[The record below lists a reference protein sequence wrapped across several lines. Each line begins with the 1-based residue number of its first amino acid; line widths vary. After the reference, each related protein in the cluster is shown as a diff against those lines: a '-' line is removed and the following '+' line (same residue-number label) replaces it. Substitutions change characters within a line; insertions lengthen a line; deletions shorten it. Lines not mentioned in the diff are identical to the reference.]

1 MKLLK
6 LVPILFITSL
16 LSACDS
22 GTFTPGACGMKGDN
36 KNMIDY
42 GNSERCGKDDQTTFL
57 YLFMSGTAL
66 ETVSAKDE
74 ARTGVKEAVDN
85 SVTLT
90 AQKQQA
96 ESSVSTIRWAYV
108 SLMAGGIAVLF
119 SIFLYFRLGF
129 AWATNEKDPKQPET
143 RRYERWAFFLPAL
156 GMIML
161 CPWPWGE
168 VGKDP
173 YTTFATRW
181 YVMYVK
187 HSNYVEAMTAA
198 SIGSSTQAEGLTTN
212 ELTEE
217 ARVYSATRAKAKR
230 IAGGMVSA
238 ELSDLRTSKYQLQKD
253 NMFAPVANRRTEYQ
267 QAPQIVFDDK
277 GFAIFRTKDGNS
289 SISSALTV
297 TARFDLEITAKMK
310 ASIER
315 KSKLISNG
323 YLTYSVDTMENDL
336 YGFKNDLMSSYELK
350 QSTQEINNA
359 VILQAAHSTKQIY
372 SKFYLDNRAEIRKIA
387 RLYEEEQCSFP
398 ESSKVPDVETFNK
411 PQREYIK
418 FLKGE
423 KEMSYDNA
431 IDCIGEPET
440 GNFVVYGMRTR
451 EEVAADK
458 RAAIVAFTSKVD
470 RVVEKIQA
478 AQINTTVDES
488 NSSACVEARQR
499 LGTGWA
505 ANYRECLSSTKQNK
519 SLINA
524 ISNYSFMS
532 YGGASY
538 VDTSLA
544 LKGNQ
549 DYNALMDV
557 DFDPIVNDALAAVES
572 KASIREMSST
582 EYVENLIQN
591 NMGDTSG
598 LEANIRFMLNPFS
611 EIKKDIGLTKACREK
626 WYSCIDSQASL
637 IALNNVADRMIEG
650 GAFIAFSSL
659 AISKIANKFD
669 KADDKSKHGT
679 SMSNKKKDKSF
690 MGKMLSSA
698 KLILE
703 QLTPVAFIILI
714 SGLLLK
720 YILGMSTLIFTIIF
734 VMLIIEI
741 LVKLIIANARF
752 MFLFTP
758 QDKDNLKSNFQK
770 LAGEYIYMVW
780 IKSIVM
786 LLQALYFTTYGMVL
800 FTACYACILKAEQS
814 FEDAVFM
821 AILLVPLLYM
831 ITVGYLKAYVALIS
845 KFISWTGGNDALV
858 EAVNE
863 TIDTAFNIV
872 TLGVP
877 LWLVWATKKSNH

>member
-6 LVPILFITSL
+6 LIPFIFTAAI

-22 GTFTPGACGMKGDN
+22 GTSTRGACGVKEDN

-42 GNSERCGKDDQTTFL
+42 GNSNRCAKDDQTTFL

-66 ETVSAKDE
+66 ETVSEKDE
-74 ARTGVKEAVDN
+74 ARTGVKETVDN

-96 ESSVSTIRWAYV
+96 ESSVATIRWAYV
-108 SLMAGGIAVLF
+108 SLMAGVIAVLF
-119 SIFLYFRLGF
+119 SIFLYFRLTF
-129 AWATNEKDPKQPET
+129 AWATHEMDPRSPDT

-156 GMIML
+156 GMLML

-187 HSNYVEAMTAA
+187 HGNFVEAMTAA

-217 ARVYSATRAKAKR
+217 ARVYSTTRAKAKR
-230 IAGGMVSA
+230 IAGSMVSA
-238 ELSDLRTSKYQLQKD
+238 ELSDLRTSKFQLQQE
-253 NMFAPVANRRTEYQ
+253 NMISSVADRKVEYQ
-267 QAPQIVFDDK
+267 TPTQIGFDDK
-277 GFAIFRTKDGNS
+277 GFVIYRTKDGRSPINS
-289 SISSALTV
+289 AITV
-297 TARFDLEITAKMK
+297 TGRFDLEITAKLK
-310 ASIER
+310 ASLER

-323 YLTYSVDTMENDL
+323 YLTYDVDTMENDL
-336 YGFKNDLMSSYELK
+336 YGFKNDLIRSYDL
-350 QSTQEINNA
+350 TGANQEINNA
-359 VILQAAHSTKQIY
+359 VIIQSAHSTKQIF
-372 SKFYLDNRAEIRKIA
+372 SKFYLENRTEIRKIA
-387 RLYEEEQCSFP
+387 RLIEEEQCSLP
-398 ESSKVPDVETFNK
+398 EESKVTDFQAFSR

-418 FLKGE
+418 FLEGK
-423 KEMSYDNA
+423 KEMSYENA
-431 IDCIGEPET
+431 IDCIGEPES
-440 GNFVVYGMRTR
+440 GKYVVYGMRNR
-451 EEVAADK
+451 DVVAAEK
-458 RAAIVAFTSKVD
+458 RAALVALTSKVD

-505 ANYRECLSSTKQNK
+505 ANYKECLSSTKQNK
-519 SLINA
+519 NLVNA
-524 ISNYSFMS
+524 ISNYSFTS

-538 VDTSLA
+538 VDTNLA
-544 LKGNQ
+544 LQGNLG
-549 DYNALMDV
+549 YNSLMDI

-582 EYVENLIQN
+582 EYVENLLQN
-591 NMGDTSG
+591 NMGDSSG
-598 LEANIRFMLNPFS
+598 LEANIRYMLNPFG
-611 EIKKDIGLTKACREK
+611 EIKKDIGLTKECREK

-659 AISKIANKFD
+659 TISKISNKLN
-669 KADDKSKHGT
+669 KADDKSKIGT
-679 SMSNKKKDKSF
+679 SMGNKKKDKSLK
-690 MGKMLSSA
+690 GKMISSA
-698 KLILE
+698 IMVLQ
-703 QLTPVAFIILI
+703 QLTPLAFIIFI

-720 YILGMSTLIFTIIF
+720 YILATSTLVFTIIF

-741 LVKLIIANARF
+741 LVKLIIANVRF

-758 QDKDNLKSNFQK
+758 QDKDNLKSNSQK
-770 LAGEYIYMVW
+770 LAGEYLYMVL

-786 LLQALYFTTYGMVL
+786 VLQALYFTTFGIVL
-800 FTACYACILKAEQS
+800 FTVCYACIIKAEQS
-814 FEDAVFM
+814 FQDAIFM
-821 AILLVPLLYM
+821 AVLLVPFLYALT
-831 ITVGYLKAYVALIS
+831 IGYLKAYVALIS
-845 KFISWTGGNDALV
+845 KFIAWTGGNDAL
-858 EAVNE
+858 EQAVNE
-863 TIDTAFNIV
+863 AIDTAFNIV
-872 TLGVP
+872 TFGVP
-877 LWLVWATKKSNH
+877 LWLIWATKKNER